1 MSAISGLSGYDY
13 GSIYGTD
20 SSQIS
25 GSTSANALKSTL
37 TDSDLKNATDEELMD
52 VCKSF
57 ESYFIEQIMKEAK
70 KTVKSDE
77 DEENS
82 YIQYFGDTLIQ
93 EYAEIVSDQSNLG
106 IAQSLYDS
114 MKRNG
119 I

>member
-1 MSAISGLSGYDY
+1 
-13 GSIYGTD
+13 
-20 SSQIS
+20 
-25 GSTSANALKSTL
+25 
-37 TDSDLKNATDEELMD
+37 
-52 VCKSF
+52 
-57 ESYFIEQIMKEAK
+57 MKEAK

-82 YIQYFGDTLIQ
+82 YMQYFGDTLIQ

-106 IAQSLYDS
+106 IAQSLYES